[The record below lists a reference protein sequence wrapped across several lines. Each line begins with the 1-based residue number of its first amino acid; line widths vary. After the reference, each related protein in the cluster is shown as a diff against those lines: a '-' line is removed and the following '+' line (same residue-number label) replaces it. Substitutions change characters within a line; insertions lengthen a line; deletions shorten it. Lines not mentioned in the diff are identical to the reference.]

1 MKSLICKIIGHKLT
15 KINKLDDFVVN
26 YKCKICSQKY
36 TTDGY
41 GSITKLTPF
50 WEENNLLFKKYY
62 KENRFQNS

>member
-1 MKSLICKIIGHKLT
+1 MKSLICKIIGHKFT

-26 YKCKICSQKY
+26 YQCKICNQKF

>member
-1 MKSLICKIIGHKLT
+1 MKTIICKIFGHNFT
-15 KINKLDDFVVN
+15 KINKSDVFVLN
-26 YKCKICSQKY
+26 YQCKTCSQKF

-62 KENRFQNS
+62 KEKGLQNS